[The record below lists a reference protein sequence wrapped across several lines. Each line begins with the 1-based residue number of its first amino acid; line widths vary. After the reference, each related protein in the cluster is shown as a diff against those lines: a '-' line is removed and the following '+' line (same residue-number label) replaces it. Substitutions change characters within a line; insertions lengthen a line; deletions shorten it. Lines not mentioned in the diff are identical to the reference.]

1 VQLEEGSVATEFE
14 ALPPRL
20 TYDLCRQYYQVL
32 VEPPLR
38 GIVLEGLLGRLAML
52 LDVPM
57 YATPTI
63 ALIQG
68 ALWWNGLGVG
78 TSSAI
83 LANYSSSTR
92 IEVDMNIASG
102 TATTGDA
109 IVLYSNSSTG
119 GIFSLTSEL

>member
-1 VQLEEGSVATEFE
+1 
-14 ALPPRL
+14 
-20 TYDLCRQYYQVL
+20 
-32 VEPPLR
+32 
-38 GIVLEGLLGRLAML
+38 ML

-68 ALWWNGLGVG
+68 ALWGNGLGAG

-102 TATTGDA
+102 TATNGDS